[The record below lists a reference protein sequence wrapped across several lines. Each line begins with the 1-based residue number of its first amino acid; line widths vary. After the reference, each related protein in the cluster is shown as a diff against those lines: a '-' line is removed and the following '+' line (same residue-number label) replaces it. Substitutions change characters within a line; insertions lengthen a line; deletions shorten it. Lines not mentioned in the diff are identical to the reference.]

1 MDLCYAFVASSI
13 LERPYTN
20 RPTTIISRQRGD
32 GNESTLRQ
40 KYLSLT
46 RAICLKHSALM
57 ALNYDIYLNVFAVTQ
72 HTVRSGSEL
81 KREKIPSFR
90 LLIATD
96 NNIQFFS
103 RKEIAFHLRKIEK
116 YVKNTHLAL
125 DMC

>member
-1 MDLCYAFVASSI
+1 
-13 LERPYTN
+13 
-20 RPTTIISRQRGD
+20 
-32 GNESTLRQ
+32 
-40 KYLSLT
+40 
-46 RAICLKHSALM
+46 M